1 MRTTRATRAV
11 DRLKNRSGNPHY
23 AAVGMPGDLFYLANR
38 ATGETEK
45 LCKPLPLDEF
55 VAFVNGL
62 EPAQPAKISKFDQAL
77 ETQIKNSRR

>member
-1 MRTTRATRAV
+1 MRTTQATRAV

-23 AAVGMPGDLFYLANR
+23 AAVGMPGGLFYLADR
-38 ATGETEK
+38 SSGEMQK

-55 VAFVNGL
+55 VVFVNAL
-62 EPAQPAKISKFDQAL
+62 APAQPAKTSKFDQAL